1 MKGTVKRIQFVFCSR
16 YLTRFVFLYIRSNC
30 FICLF
35 LFALFPFYVLCGLC
49 LWNRSRSGLLW
60 CQADRALGHIQ
71 NGGSESPCGC
81 SCRHPRSRHL
91 SWKRQSEER
100 QVLCK
105 TWSPN
110 ERSLLAIVEAWN
122 ASNLTATNFQKYQIK
137 LLVFEHFFQ
146 DKYLIKLFLILSK
159 HILLWS

>member
-1 MKGTVKRIQFVFCSR
+1 MIFSGVLIESLAVGALDWESVAHPHVFVMRVTFLSGKVQSTNNMGMSNIFEIYILGLCEGHCKKNAICF
-16 YLTRFVFLYIRSNC
+16 LFKVPNKICFLYIRSNC

-91 SWKRQSEER
+91 S
-100 QVLCK
+100 
-105 TWSPN
+105 
-110 ERSLLAIVEAWN
+110 
-122 ASNLTATNFQKYQIK
+122 
-137 LLVFEHFFQ
+137 
-146 DKYLIKLFLILSK
+146 
-159 HILLWS
+159 